1 VGGPL
6 SVGLDRRR
14 GGPAEHA
21 APAGRVSDAAAAA
34 ELAARTSYGRLIA
47 YLAARWRDVARA
59 EDALGDALVAAL
71 ETWPRTGVPD
81 KPDAWLLTAAQRR
94 LVDGAR
100 HAGVAAAAETDLTL
114 MLEEHVDDQRVAR
127 VSDQRLALLFVCAH
141 PAIDEAAR
149 TPLMLQTVLGL
160 DAARIASAFLVAPAT
175 MSQRLVRVKAK
186 VREAGIRFEVP
197 ELHEMAER
205 LEAVLDTI
213 YAAYGSGWEDVA
225 GADPRRRGLAEEAIW
240 LGRLVTRLLPDEPEA
255 LGLLAL
261 MLHCEARRP
270 ARRDSRG
277 AYMPLREQDVTRW
290 SGQMIE
296 EAEGMLA
303 RAARFAA
310 PGRFQLE
317 AAIQSAH
324 AQRARSGATDWEAIA
339 LLYEGLLRCAPTV
352 GARVAAAAALAEAR
366 GAEAG
371 LRALDTISP
380 DAVTTYQPCW
390 ALRGQL
396 LKKLGRS
403 AEARD
408 AYDRAIGLTEEAA
421 VRDFLLARVEELR

>member
-1 VGGPL
+1 
-6 SVGLDRRR
+6 
-14 GGPAEHA
+14 
-21 APAGRVSDAAAAA
+21 VSDAAAAA
-34 ELAARTSYGRLIA
+34 ELAARTSYGRLVA
-47 YLAARWRDVARA
+47 CLAARWRDVARA

-81 KPDAWLLTAAQRR
+81 KPDAWLLRAAHHR

-114 MLEEHVDDQRVAR
+114 MLEEHLDDQRGAR
-127 VSDQRLALLFVCAH
+127 VSDHRLVLLFVCAH

-186 VREAGIRFEVP
+186 IREAGIRFEVP
-197 ELHEMAER
+197 EPGEMAER
-205 LEAVLDTI
+205 LEAVLEAI

-270 ARRDSRG
+270 ARRDATG
-277 AYMPLREQDVTRW
+277 AYVPLGEQDVSRW
-290 SGQMIE
+290 SSALIH
-296 EAEGMLA
+296 EAEVALA
-303 RAARFAA
+303 RASRFSK

-324 AQRARSGATDWEAIA
+324 AQRARTGATDWEAIA
-339 LLYEGLLRCAPTV
+339 LLYEGLLRSAPTV

-371 LRALDTISP
+371 LRSLETLAP
-380 DAVTTYQPCW
+380 DAVAAYQPYW
-390 ALRGQL
+390 ALRAQL
-396 LKKLGRS
+396 LKKLGR
-403 AEARD
+403 ADQARD
-408 AYDRAIGLTEEAA
+408 AYERAIGLSEEAA
-421 VRDFLLARVEELR
+421 VREFLLACSEETR

>member
-1 VGGPL
+1 
-6 SVGLDRRR
+6 
-14 GGPAEHA
+14 
-21 APAGRVSDAAAAA
+21 VSDAAAAA
-34 ELAARTSYGRLIA
+34 ELAARTSYGRLVA

-81 KPDAWLLTAAQRR
+81 KPDAWLLRAAQRR

-114 MLEEHVDDQRVAR
+114 MLEEHLDDQRGAR
-127 VSDQRLALLFVCAH
+127 VSDHRLVLLFVCAH

-186 VREAGIRFEVP
+186 IREAGIRFEVP
-197 ELHEMAER
+197 ERGELAAR
-205 LEAVLDTI
+205 LETVLEAI
-213 YAAYGSGWEDVA
+213 YAAYGSGWEDVT
-225 GADPRRRGLAEEAIW
+225 GADPRRRGLADEAIC
-240 LGRLVTRLLPDEPEA
+240 LGRLVSGLLPDEPEA

-270 ARRDSRG
+270 ARRDVTG
-277 AYMPLREQDVTRW
+277 GYVPLGEQDVSRW
-290 SGQMIE
+290 SSALIH
-296 EAEGMLA
+296 EAETALA
-303 RAARFAA
+303 RASRFTK

-324 AQRARSGATDWEAIA
+324 AQRAHTGATDWEAIA
-339 LLYEGLLRCAPTV
+339 LLYEGLVRIAPTV
-352 GARVAAAAALAEAR
+352 GARVAQAAALAEAR
-366 GAEAG
+366 GAAAG
-371 LRALDTISP
+371 LTALQALAADSIASYQPYWALRAHLLRAL
-380 DAVTTYQPCW
+380 
-390 ALRGQL
+390 
-396 LKKLGRS
+396 GRLS
-403 AEARD
+403 EAAP
-408 AYDRAIGLTEEAA
+408 AYARAIGLSEDPA
-421 VRDFLLARVEELR
+421 VRAFLARAADAAPRASC

>member
-1 VGGPL
+1 
-6 SVGLDRRR
+6 
-14 GGPAEHA
+14 
-21 APAGRVSDAAAAA
+21 VSEAAAAA
-34 ELAARTSYGRLIA
+34 ELAARASYGRLVA

-59 EDALGDALVAAL
+59 EDALGDALLAAL
-71 ETWPRTGVPD
+71 ETWPRSGVPD
-81 KPDAWLLTAAQRR
+81 KPEAWLLTAARRR

-100 HAGVAAAAETDLTL
+100 HAHVAGVAEADLAL
-114 MLEEHVDDQRVAR
+114 MLREQTDDAGPTAA
-127 VSDQRLALLFVCAH
+127 SDERLALLFVCAH
-141 PAIDEAAR
+141 PDIDEAAR

-175 MSQRLVRVKAK
+175 MGQRLVRVKAK
-186 VREAGIRFEVP
+186 IREAGLRFEVP
-197 ELHEMAER
+197 ERREMAAR
-205 LEAVLDTI
+205 LPPVLDAI

-225 GADPRRRGLAEEAIW
+225 GADPRRRGLADEAIW

-270 ARRDSRG
+270 ARRDDAG
-277 AYMPLREQDVTRW
+277 AYVPLSEQDVARW
-290 SGQMIE
+290 SRPLID
-296 EAEGMLA
+296 EAERVLA
-303 RAARFAA
+303 AAAGFAA

-324 AQRARSGATDWEAIA
+324 AQRARTGATDWEAIA

-371 LRALDTISP
+371 LRTLDGMPP
-380 DAVTTYQPCW
+380 DAVRTYQPYW

-396 LKKLGRS
+396 LRTLGR
-403 AEARD
+403 ADHARD
-408 AYDRAIGLTEEAA
+408 AFDRAIGLTEEAA
-421 VRDFLLARVEELR
+421 VREFLMTRSAAIR

>member
-1 VGGPL
+1 
-6 SVGLDRRR
+6 
-14 GGPAEHA
+14 
-21 APAGRVSDAAAAA
+21 VSDAAAAA
-34 ELAARTSYGRLIA
+34 ELAARTSYGRLVA

-59 EDALGDALVAAL
+59 EDALGDALLAAL
-71 ETWPRTGVPD
+71 ETWPHRGVPD
-81 KPDAWLLTAAQRR
+81 YPEGWLLTAARRR

-100 HAGVAAAAETDLTL
+100 HAGVAAAAEAELTL
-114 MLEEHVDDQRVAR
+114 MLQEHIDDQRGTR
-127 VSDQRLALLFVCAH
+127 VSDHRLALLFVCAH

-186 VREAGIRFEVP
+186 IREAGICFEVP
-197 ELHEMAER
+197 ERREMAAR
-205 LEAVLDTI
+205 LEAVLDAI

-270 ARRDSRG
+270 ARRDSGG
-277 AYMPLREQDVTRW
+277 AYVPLREQDVTQW
-290 SGQMIE
+290 SQPMLE
-296 EAEGMLA
+296 EAERLLKT
-303 RAARFAA
+303 AARSKS

-324 AQRARSGATDWEAIA
+324 AQRAWTGVTDWEAIA

-352 GARVAAAAALAEAR
+352 GARVASAAALAEAR
-366 GAEAG
+366 GAETG
-371 LRALDTISP
+371 LRALDAMAP
-380 DAVTTYQPCW
+380 DAVAVYQPYW

-396 LKKLGRS
+396 LKKLGRNTQ
-403 AEARD
+403 ALD
-408 AYDRAIGLTEEAA
+408 AYDRAIGLSEEAA
-421 VRDFLLARVEELR
+421 VREFLMTRSAQMR